1 MSSSVLFCDRNS
13 AGEQLA
19 EAIEV
24 QIDRIR
30 QQGILASPIVY
41 ALPRGGLPIAVP
53 IAQRLGCPLDIIVA
67 KKITLPQ
74 DPELAIGAV
83 TANGHAIWSNR
94 LRLPQNHPD
103 LQQALQQA
111 QQKAQQ
117 QYDRLSV
124 YCPKVSPQGAIAIII
139 DDGIATGMTVAVAVQ
154 ALQAQKPDQVWI
166 GTPVAPL
173 LAIEFLHQL
182 CDRAIVLAT
191 PSHFLSVSRFYQEFT
206 QVELEVAATLLQKI
220 NQPPTEGNGSAGATY
235 F

>member
-1 MSSSVLFCDRNS
+1 MSPSVLFCDRNS

-24 QIDRIR
+24 QINRIR
-30 QQGILASPIVY
+30 QQGILAQPIVY

-53 IAQRLGCPLDIIVA
+53 IAARLECPLDIIVA

-83 TANGHAIWSNR
+83 TANGYAIWSNR
-94 LRLPQNHPD
+94 LPLPQNHPD

-117 QYDRLSV
+117 QYDRLAV
-124 YCPKVSPQGAIAIII
+124 YCPKVNPQGAIAIVI
-139 DDGIATGMTVAVAVQ
+139 DDGIATGMTVTIAIQ
-154 ALQAQKPDQVWI
+154 ALQAQKPDRVWI

-173 LAIEFLHQL
+173 LAIEFLSQL

-191 PSHFLSVSRFYQEFT
+191 PSHFHSVSRFYQEFT
-206 QVELEVAATLLQKI
+206 QVELEVAATLLQKV
-220 NQPPTEGNGSAGATY
+220 NHPPFRGEQIER
-235 F
+235 